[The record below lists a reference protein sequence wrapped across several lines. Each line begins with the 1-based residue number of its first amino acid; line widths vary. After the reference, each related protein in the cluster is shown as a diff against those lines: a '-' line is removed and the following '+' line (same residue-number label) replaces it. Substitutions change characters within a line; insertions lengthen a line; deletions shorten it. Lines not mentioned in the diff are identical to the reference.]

1 MKKPLKEMLE
11 KIGGKHLLNEDKA
24 IVGFS
29 KEMGRLYVSVGKNTV
44 ALTKKDVAN
53 IMKYFNKVKKDLD

>member
-11 KIGGKHLLNEDKA
+11 KIGGKHLLKENKA
-24 IVGFS
+24 TVGYS
-29 KEMGRLYVSVGKNTV
+29 KEMGRLYVTVGKNTV

-53 IMKYFNKVKKDLD
+53 INKMYNKVKRDLD